1 MFEVPCEEPESEA
14 LMLDEQAQQ
23 IKNQG
28 GGCPLL
34 QSRNFPCLAIA
45 LGLVALLCTNAMGQ
59 ESGQRTYGKVSV
71 EPAIDYSNGS
81 AVYLLTPIKAPFPSK
96 ANPVATAPLYLPL
109 YPLTSTVVADD
120 LNCQPT
126 NCDHVNVLPFP
137 SPVYG
142 VLPGTDQRCVDF
154 NGGQPCSAVKGHD
167 HLVGA
172 AKTKGDFNVAWAVKL
187 VVFTPTATAS
197 EINTR
202 ITTLNQLNA
211 LVATGHAAVL
221 DTPVTFNCS
230 ITSERTYELGTP
242 VVIPFP

>member
-1 MFEVPCEEPESEA
+1 
-14 LMLDEQAQQ
+14 MLQKRQFV
-23 IKNQG
+23 G
-28 GGCPLL
+28 
-34 QSRNFPCLAIA
+34 AIA
-45 LGLVALLCTNAMGQ
+45 LVGMFAFASTTINAYSQ
-59 ESGQRTYGKVSV
+59 ESGQRNFAQVSV
-71 EPAIDYSNGS
+71 EPAIDYSTGS

-96 ANPVATAPLYLPL
+96 ANPIATAPLYLPL
-109 YPLTSTVVADD
+109 YPLSSTVVADD

-142 VLPGTDQRCVDF
+142 ILDATDQRCVDF

-187 VVFTPTATAS
+187 VVFTPAATTS

-202 ITTLNQLNA
+202 ITTLNQLHA
-211 LVATGHAAVL
+211 LWGTGHVAVL

-230 ITSERTYELGTP
+230 ITSEVTYEKGTP
-242 VVIPFP
+242 RVIPFP

>member
-1 MFEVPCEEPESEA
+1 MHQKHRSPF
-14 LMLDEQAQQ
+14 
-23 IKNQG
+23 
-28 GGCPLL
+28 
-34 QSRNFPCLAIA
+34 LAIA
-45 LGLVALLCTNAMGQ
+45 FVLSFAFACTTTNAIGQ
-59 ESGQRTYGKVSV
+59 ESGQRTFGQASV

-81 AVYLLTPIKAPFPSK
+81 TIYLLTPSKAPFPSK

-109 YPLTSTVVADD
+109 YPLTSTVATEN
-120 LNCQPT
+120 LNCQPN

-142 VLPGTDQRCVDF
+142 ALPGTDQRCVDF
-154 NGGQPCSAVKGHD
+154 NGGQACSAVKGHD

-172 AKTKGDFNVAWAVKL
+172 ANTHGDFNVAWAVKL
-187 VVFTPTATAS
+187 VVFTPAATTS

-211 LVATGHAAVL
+211 LWATGHVAVL

-230 ITSERTYELGTP
+230 ITSEQTYELGTP

>member
-1 MFEVPCEEPESEA
+1 MHLKRS
-14 LMLDEQAQQ
+14 
-23 IKNQG
+23 
-28 GGCPLL
+28 
-34 QSRNFPCLAIA
+34 FPVLAITLTA
-45 LGLVALLCTNAMGQ
+45 LFAFACTTINAYGQ
-59 ESGQRTYGKVSV
+59 ESGQRTFGQASV
-71 EPAIDYSNGS
+71 EPAIDSSTGGT
-81 AVYLLTPIKAPFPSK
+81 VYLLTPIKAPFPSK
-96 ANPVATAPLYLPL
+96 ANPIATAPLYLPL
-109 YPLTSTVVADD
+109 YPLTSTVIADD

-142 VLPGTDQRCVDF
+142 ALAGTDQRCVDF

-167 HLVGA
+167 HLVGV

-187 VVFTPTATAS
+187 VVFTPAATAA

-202 ITTLNQLNA
+202 ITTLNQINA
-211 LVATGHAAVL
+211 LASIGHAVVL